1 MGKLFDAYKKRI
13 DEIKERKGVTLILE
27 EVDSSDPGFIFDC
40 ERITVDIAQY
50 SGQEEPM
57 VVLGETI
64 PQPVIGAAL
73 YSDGVLYCASR
84 SGEKIG
90 DHAEFT
96 VLKTMTE
103 GKHVDYKKSIL
114 FTTLEPCTKFS
125 RKPWTESCSE
135 LIANKGIPEVHFGS
149 LDANPNITGL
159 GIRRLLES
167 GVSVISYSSD
177 NAQKAK
183 DLNEKFFQSFTNG
196 IDWKTIRD
204 IELFFGDI
212 LDQEAVSAYVNENGE
227 SPSRDQWVAFYKEA
241 VLQKGIMED
250 KTCSFR
256 PSTEFA
262 VAFLA
267 NPSNFVPG
275 FEAVVRNCMP
285 KSERGK
291 GPNRQANEIRIKG
304 SLITILGEKEFTNK
318 DRNVF
323 GAIQYYIGRDK
334 LSSDPQQFAENCGLA
349 HEQARELIINAFAH
363 ANYEKHACV
372 TIDIYENR
380 IEVRNS
386 VKDETVISFL
396 QGNPFSLPWN
406 PTLMNY
412 LAKVK
417 LVEKQGQAGKMA
429 KESNIKDLYSSLPVG
444 GIDFVVTK
452 IPRKG

>member
-1 MGKLFDAYKKRI
+1 MGKLLETYKKRI
-13 DEIKERKGVTLILE
+13 NGIEGKRGVTLVLE
-27 EVDSSDPGFIFDC
+27 EADPNDSDFISDC
-40 ERITVDIAQY
+40 ERITLDIANY

-57 VVLGETI
+57 IVLGKAI

-73 YSDGVLYCASR
+73 YCDGVLYCASR

-96 VLKTMTE
+96 VLVTMTE
-103 GKHVDYKKSIL
+103 GRSVDYHKSIL

-135 LIANKGIPEVHFGS
+135 LIANKGVPEVHFGS

-159 GIRRLLES
+159 GIKRLLES
-167 GVSVISYSSD
+167 GASVISYSPDS
-177 NAQKAK
+177 AEKAK
-183 DLNEKFFQSFTNG
+183 KLNQEFFDSFMSE

-204 IELFFGDI
+204 IELFFRGL
-212 LDQEAVSAYVNENGE
+212 LDQEAVSAYTSGDNM
-227 SPSRDQWVAFYKEA
+227 PLSRDQWVAFFREA
-241 VLQKGIMED
+241 VLQKGITED
-250 KTCSFR
+250 RICGFR

-262 VAFLA
+262 VAFLSK
-267 NPSNFVPG
+267 PSDFVPG
-275 FEAVVRNCMP
+275 FEVVVRNCVP
-285 KSERGK
+285 GKGRGK
-291 GPNRQANEIRIKG
+291 GANRQVDEIRIQG
-304 SLITILGEKEFTNK
+304 SLITLLGEKEFANK
-318 DRNVF
+318 DKNVF
-323 GAIQYYIGRDK
+323 GAIQHYIGEDPA
-334 LSSDPQQFAENCGLA
+334 SPDPQQFAENCGLG

-417 LVEKQGQAGKMA
+417 LVEKQGQAGKMM
-429 KESNIKDLYSSLPVG
+429 KESNIESLYSPYRVG

-452 IPRKG
+452 IPRNR